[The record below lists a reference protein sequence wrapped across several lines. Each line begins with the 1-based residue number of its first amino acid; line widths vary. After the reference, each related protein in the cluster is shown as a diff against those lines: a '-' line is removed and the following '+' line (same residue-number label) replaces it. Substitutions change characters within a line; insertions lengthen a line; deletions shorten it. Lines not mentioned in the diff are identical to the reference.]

1 MGEETV
7 VPVVPE
13 ATEEK
18 PRSVLRSFFSA
29 FRAPSQRFISAVAL
43 FSVWGWMVYIGKAP
57 AADFVSAVRDALI
70 ALGVFHASLASPNGH
85 GDTSGKV
92 D

>member
-7 VPVVPE
+7 VPVPVTAE
-13 ATEEK
+13 AK
-18 PRSVLRSFFSA
+18 SRSLLRSFFSA